1 MKAGR
6 KAWTIASGLGL
17 ATMMA
22 CAVDQTQGARAPDV
36 DVEADPGRWPQY
48 DVKWADIDVGT
59 TERTLTIPVVRIERR
74 TRTVRV
80 PYIDINPP
88 GAVDRADRVVSIDL
102 DVPHAGYEVQVV
114 EVRASGDDL
123 WVIGQLRENSVPRS
137 RRTTRISDQVVVKAP
152 RDLDIRTVVI
162 GNRPT
167 GSEIGPYRF
176 VDSMD
181 EVEQMIPPGA
191 RIVYRREALPPRK
204 DA

>member
-1 MKAGR
+1 
-6 KAWTIASGLGL
+6 
-17 ATMMA
+17 
-22 CAVDQTQGARAPDV
+22 
-36 DVEADPGRWPQY
+36 
-48 DVKWADIDVGT
+48 VKWADIDVGT
-59 TERTLTIPVVRIERR
+59 TERTLTIPGVRIERR